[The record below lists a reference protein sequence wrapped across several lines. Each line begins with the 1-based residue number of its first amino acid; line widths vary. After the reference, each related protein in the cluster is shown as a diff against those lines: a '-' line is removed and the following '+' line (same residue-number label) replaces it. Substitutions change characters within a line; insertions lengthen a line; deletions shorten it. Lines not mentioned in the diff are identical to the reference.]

1 MTNIIGIVV
10 SLVYIAIIMA
20 IASFCY
26 QKKQFSIEDSRKF
39 VHVGLSN
46 WWLIAMLFF
55 DNWIWASILPAC
67 FIVINLLNLKFNF
80 IKGIERPKTQK
91 SLGTVYYCI
100 ALTILAVVLFRTE
113 QLKYI
118 GAIAVLILG
127 YADGIGGLISEYL
140 GKHEFGFGHK
150 SAEGS
155 FAVFTISFVISYVL
169 FNMLLY
175 SDLALEYSFF
185 IACFATMIELFSI
198 GGIDN
203 LTLPLGTA
211 LVTYMLIRE
220 PLFTKFS
227 LAFAISGLVV
237 WVALLNRM
245 LSYAGGIS
253 AMVLGVIMFYYD
265 GPVAALA
272 VIFFF
277 LTSAILEHYHNI
289 PKEEKV
295 KSFVQVMENAI
306 PFIMFGLMYYGTNS
320 EVALVCLYTAIAGA
334 CSDTWGS
341 GIGYYSK
348 EKVLNVLTF
357 KPIKKGESGGI
368 TMLGTLGEFL
378 GALAIALMSLLLGGK
393 NMVARALIIL
403 VFGFFT
409 AYLDSIFG
417 ILLQVK
423 YYNKKTGDLKET
435 KPKDMTGYEKISGY
449 GFIDNSMVNFLTIM
463 ISSLLAGMLAFL
475 VF

>member
-1 MTNIIGIVV
+1 MTNILGIVV
-10 SLVYIAIIMA
+10 SLIYIGIIIA

-55 DNWIWASILPAC
+55 DNWIWASILPAI
-67 FIVINLLNLKFNF
+67 FIVFNLLNLKFDI
-80 IKGIERPKTQK
+80 IKGIERPKKQK
-91 SLGTVYYCI
+91 TLGTVFYCI
-100 ALTILAVVLFRTE
+100 ALTILTILLFRTE

-118 GAIAVLILG
+118 GAIAVLVLG
-127 YADGIGGLISEYL
+127 YSDGIGGLISEYL
-140 GKHEFGFGHK
+140 GNHKFQFGHK
-150 SAEGS
+150 TAEGS
-155 FAVFTISFVISYVL
+155 FAVFVITFVISYVL

-203 LTLPLGTA
+203 LTLPLGVA
-211 LVTYMLIRE
+211 LVTFLLIRE

-227 LAFAISGLVV
+227 IAFAVTGLIV
-237 WVALLNRM
+237 WVALLNNM
-245 LSYAGGIS
+245 LSYAAGL
-253 AMVLGVIMFYYD
+253 AALVLGVIMFYYD
-265 GPVAALA
+265 GPVTFFAI
-272 VIFFF
+272 IFFF
-277 LTSAILEHYHNI
+277 ITSAILEHYHNI
-289 PKEEKV
+289 PKEEKI

-306 PFIMFGLMYYGTNS
+306 PFIMFGLMFYGTSS
-320 EVALVCLYTAIAGA
+320 EVALVCLFTAIAGA
-334 CSDTWGS
+334 CADTWGS

-368 TMLGTLGEFL
+368 TMLGTFGELL
-378 GALAIALMSLLLGGK
+378 GALAIALMSLLFGGT
-393 NMVARALIIL
+393 NMVARCLIVF

-409 AYLDSIFG
+409 AYLDSVFG

-423 YYNKKTGDLKET
+423 YYNKKTGDLRET
-435 KPKDMTGYEKISGY
+435 KPKDMDGYEKISGY

>member
-368 TMLGTLGEFL
+368 TMLGTFGEFL

>member
-1 MTNIIGIVV
+1 MTNVLGIVV
-10 SLVYIAIIMA
+10 SLVYGAIIMA

-55 DNWIWASILPAC
+55 DNWIWASILPAI
-67 FIVINLLNLKFNF
+67 FIIFNLLNLKFNF
-80 IKGIERPKTQK
+80 IKGIERSKTRK
-91 SLGTVYYCI
+91 TLGTVYYSI
-100 ALTILAVVLFRTE
+100 ALTILAVLLFRTE

-140 GKHEFGFGHK
+140 GKHEFAFGHK
-150 SAEGS
+150 TAEGS

-185 IACFATMIELFSI
+185 IACFATMIELFSC

-211 LVTYMLIRE
+211 LVTYLLIRE

-227 LAFAISGLVV
+227 IAFAITGLIV
-237 WVALLNRM
+237 WVSLLNRM
-245 LSYAGGIS
+245 LSYAGGLA
-253 AMVLGVIMFYYD
+253 AMVLGVIIFYYD

-277 LTSAILEHYHNI
+277 VTSAILEHYHNI

-295 KSFVQVMENAI
+295 KTFVQVMENAI
-306 PFIMFGLMYYGTNS
+306 PFIMFGLMYYGTGS
-320 EVALVCLYTAIAGA
+320 EVALVCLFTAIAGA

-368 TMLGTLGEFL
+368 TMLGTFGELLGS
-378 GALAIALMSLLLGGK
+378 LAIALLSLLMGGP
-393 NMVARALIIL
+393 NMVGRALIIFI
-403 VFGFFT
+403 FGFFT

-423 YYNKKTGDLKET
+423 YYNKKTGDLRET

-463 ISSLLAGMLAFL
+463 ISSLLAGMLSFL

>member
-1 MTNIIGIVV
+1 MTNILGIVV

-91 SLGTVYYCI
+91 SLGTVYYCV
-100 ALTILAVVLFRTE
+100 ALTILSVVLFRTE

-150 SAEGS
+150 TAEGS

-185 IACFATMIELFSI
+185 IACFATMIELFSV

-368 TMLGTLGEFL
+368 TMLGTFGEFL

>member
-1 MTNIIGIVV
+1 MTNILGIVV

-368 TMLGTLGEFL
+368 TMLGTFGEFL

>member
-1 MTNIIGIVV
+1 MQNFLGIII
-10 SLVYIAIIMA
+10 SLVYGGIIMG

-55 DNWIWASILPAC
+55 DNWIWASILPAA
-67 FIVINLLNLKFNF
+67 FIGFNLLNLKFNF
-80 IKGIERPKTQK
+80 IKGIERPKKMKT
-91 SLGTVYYCI
+91 LGTVYYCI
-100 ALTILAVVLFRTE
+100 ALTILTVLLFRTE

-118 GAIAVLILG
+118 GAIAILILG

-140 GKHEFGFGHK
+140 GKHKFQFGHK
-150 SAEGS
+150 TAEGS
-155 FAVFTISFVISYVL
+155 FAVFLISFAISYVL

-185 IACFATMIELFSI
+185 IACFATMIELFSC

-203 LTLPLGTA
+203 LTLPLGVA
-211 LVTYMLIRE
+211 LVTYLLIRE
-220 PLFTKFS
+220 PVFIKFS
-227 LAFAISGLVV
+227 IAFAVTGLIV
-237 WVALLNRM
+237 WVALLNNM
-245 LSYAGGIS
+245 LSFAAGIA
-253 AMVLGVIMFYYD
+253 AMVLGVILFYYD
-265 GPVAALA
+265 GPVVALA

-277 LTSAILEHYHNI
+277 ITSAILEHYHDKPI
-289 PKEEKV
+289 EEKT

-306 PFIMFGLMYYGTNS
+306 PFIMFGLMYYGTKS
-320 EVALVCLYTAIAGA
+320 EVALICLFTAIAGA

-341 GIGYYSK
+341 GLGYYSK
-348 EKVLNVLTF
+348 EKVLNALSF
-357 KPIKKGESGGI
+357 KPIRKGESGGI
-368 TMLGTLGEFL
+368 TMLGTFGELLGS
-378 GALAIALMSLLLGGK
+378 LAIALMSLLLGGS
-393 NMVARALIIL
+393 NMIGRALIIF

-409 AYLDSIFG
+409 AYLDSVFG

-423 YYNKKTGDLKET
+423 YYNKSTGDFRET
-435 KPKDMTGYEKISGY
+435 KPKDMKGYEKISGY

-475 VF
+475 AL

>member
-1 MTNIIGIVV
+1 MTNILGIVV

-91 SLGTVYYCI
+91 SLGTVYYCV
-100 ALTILAVVLFRTE
+100 ALTILSVVLFRTE

-150 SAEGS
+150 TAEGS

-185 IACFATMIELFSI
+185 IACFATMIELFSV

>member
-1 MTNIIGIVV
+1 MSNVLGIVV
-10 SLVYIAIIMA
+10 SLIYIGIIIA

-55 DNWIWASILPAC
+55 DNWIWACILPCA
-67 FIVINLLNLKFNF
+67 FIIFNLLNLKYNF
-80 IKGIERPKTQK
+80 IKGIERPKKQK
-91 SLGTVYYCI
+91 TLGTVFYCV
-100 ALTILAVVLFRTE
+100 ALTILAVLLFRTE

-118 GAIAVLILG
+118 GAIAILILG
-127 YADGIGGLISEYL
+127 YADGLGGLISEYL

-150 SAEGS
+150 TAEGS
-155 FAVFTISFVISYVL
+155 FTVFTISFVISYVL

-185 IACFATMIELFSI
+185 IACFATIIELFSV

-203 LTLPLGTA
+203 LTLPLGVA
-211 LVTYMLIRE
+211 GVTYLLIRE
-220 PLFTKFS
+220 PLFSKFS
-227 LAFAISGLVV
+227 LGFAIMGLIV
-237 WVALLNRM
+237 WVALLNKM
-245 LSYAGGIS
+245 LSYAGGI
-253 AMVLGVIMFYYD
+253 AALALGVIIFYFD
-265 GPVAALA
+265 GPVAAFSIL
-272 VIFFF
+272 FFF
-277 LTSAILEHYHNI
+277 LTSAILEHYHDI
-289 PKEEKV
+289 PKEEKT
-295 KSFVQVMENAI
+295 KSFVQVMENAV

-320 EVALVCLYTAIAGA
+320 EVALVSLFTAIAGA

-341 GIGYYSK
+341 GLGYYSK
-348 EKVLNVLTF
+348 EKVLNALSF
-357 KPIKKGESGGI
+357 EPIRKGESGGI
-368 TMLGTLGEFL
+368 TLLGTFGELLGS
-378 GALAIALMSLLLGGK
+378 LAIALLSLLMGGP
-393 NMVARALIIL
+393 NMLARCLIIF

-409 AYLDSIFG
+409 AYLDSVFG

-423 YYNKKTGDLKET
+423 YYNKETGDFRET
-435 KPKDMTGYEKISGY
+435 KPKNMKGYEKISGY
-449 GFIDNSMVNFLTIM
+449 GFIDNSMTNFLTIM

>member
-1 MTNIIGIVV
+1 MTNILGIVV

-100 ALTILAVVLFRTE
+100 ALTILSVVLFRTE

-150 SAEGS
+150 TAEGS

-185 IACFATMIELFSI
+185 IACFATMIELFSV

-368 TMLGTLGEFL
+368 TMLGTFGEFL